1 MNNFKEIELM
11 DNSGLTIEALLD
23 AQKEYWKNIT
33 AGNDLQP
40 PAEWAKFVSSN
51 QNNLRQEAPQ
61 QFAQLL
67 DILGAQSSN
76 FTAYGEELLKQ
87 YKAGTKQPLN
97 EAVQQFQQYMQ
108 QQTTDALMQ
117 QWQFPEQ
124 FAALFKTHS
133 FKDDLLFENPF
144 ISGMKSLIETPVV
157 GSNRETQEQL
167 REATALTLEYQEALH
182 EYMEHYNSINQ
193 NASEK
198 MLQTLNN
205 PETNISSLQALH
217 DIWVEAYESAY
228 SVTVFTDVYQRSHGR
243 ISNALMQ
250 LRKFLQDVRDIHF
263 QSVGLATRT
272 GLDTALQRQHK
283 LRKEMRVN
291 RREMLEFQEQLNQ
304 LQENTTS
311 NAIAEL
317 KKEIASL
324 KKEVASLKKAKKG

>member
-1 MNNFKEIELM
+1 M
-11 DNSGLTIEALLD
+11 LL
-23 AQKEYWKNIT
+23 
-33 AGNDLQP
+33 
-40 PAEWAKFVSSN
+40 
-51 QNNLRQEAPQ
+51 
-61 QFAQLL
+61 
-67 DILGAQSSN
+67 
-76 FTAYGEELLKQ
+76 
-87 YKAGTKQPLN
+87 
-97 EAVQQFQQYMQ
+97 
-108 QQTTDALMQ
+108 
-117 QWQFPEQ
+117 
-124 FAALFKTHS
+124 
-133 FKDDLLFENPF
+133 
-144 ISGMKSLIETPVV
+144 
-157 GSNRETQEQL
+157 
-167 REATALTLEYQEALH
+167 
-182 EYMEHYNSINQ
+182 
-193 NASEK
+193 
-198 MLQTLNN
+198 
-205 PETNISSLQALH
+205 SLQELH